1 MIKNHLDN
9 NENKKVQL
17 LKLTVRIL
25 RQEAKKLSV
34 PLYSRKNKAL
44 LVDLILKYQ
53 KKALIEYQMNNDRE
67 LYVDKNC
74 KDNSEGSK
82 NIISDE
88 DSKLKSLVAKSF
100 PDSKLKRLLSKS
112 FPDKKIT
119 VTDNKDGSQTIL
131 IN

>member
-9 NENKKVQL
+9 NENKKDQL

-25 RQEAKKLSV
+25 RQEAKKLSI

-44 LVDLILKYQ
+44 LVELIIKYQ
-53 KKALIEYQMNNDRE
+53 KKALIENQINKDGE
-67 LYVDKNC
+67 LYVYKNC

>member
-1 MIKNHLDN
+1 MIQNYLDN
-9 NENKKVQL
+9 EENKKVQL
-17 LKLTVRIL
+17 LKLPINIL

-34 PLYSRKNKAL
+34 PLYSRQKKAV

-53 KKALIEYQMNNDRE
+53 KKALIEDQTNNDKE
-67 LYVDKNC
+67 SYFDNNC
-74 KDNSEGSK
+74 KINSEGSK

-88 DSKLKSLVAKSF
+88 DSKFKGLVAKSF
-100 PDSKLKRLLSKS
+100 SDSKLKRLLSKS

>member
-1 MIKNHLDN
+1 MINNHLVND
-9 NENKKVQL
+9 ENKKQQL
-17 LKLTVRIL
+17 LKLTVSIL
-25 RQEAKKLSV
+25 RQEAKKLSI

-53 KKALIEYQMNNDRE
+53 KKALIEDLTNNDRE

-74 KDNSEGSK
+74 NVNLEGSK
-82 NIISDE
+82 NIIPEE
-88 DSKLKSLVAKSF
+88 DSKLKRSLSH
-100 PDSKLKRLLSKS
+100 L